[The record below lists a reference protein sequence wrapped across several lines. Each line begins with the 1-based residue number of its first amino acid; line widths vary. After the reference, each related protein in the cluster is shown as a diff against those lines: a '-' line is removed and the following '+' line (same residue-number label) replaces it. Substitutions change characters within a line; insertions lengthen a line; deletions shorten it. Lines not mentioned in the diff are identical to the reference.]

1 MPDLPG
7 ESGGLGRARG
17 GTVSRSRPPAY
28 VDHRFT
34 VHDVLDPRWLQLGF
48 AVAFAFA
55 MGLLAL
61 GGSTIELASLLGA
74 ASLLCLAVTVVVMVL
89 PWPRRAARGGRPGAG
104 ARHRGHRAERARPG
118 GLGGGAVAGAARAL
132 DGRHLP
138 PRRSHRR
145 RTVRAAALRAA
156 EHALPRHRRR
166 HPGLVGAGAA
176 GGHRARA
183 GVRRGHRPA
192 ERRPRRAGP
201 AARSPACGR
210 AHDRGAAPVR
220 RRDPRHGRRGPG
232 AARRDRR
239 HPHDERPARG
249 LHAAG
254 LPAGA
259 QRR

>member
-1 MPDLPG
+1 M
-7 ESGGLGRARG
+7 
-17 GTVSRSRPPAY
+17 SRSRPPAY
-28 VDHRFT
+28 VEHRFT

-74 ASLLCLAVTVVVMVL
+74 ASLLCLAVTAVVMVL
-89 PWPRRAARGGRPGAG
+89 PWPRVPRWVAVLVPVLDIGAIGLSALDPAGWAVAPLLVLPVLWMAGTFHRVGAIGAG
-104 ARHRGHRAERARPG
+104 LSR
-118 GLGGGAVAGAARAL
+118 V
-132 DGRHLP
+132 
-138 PRRSHRR
+138 
-145 RTVRAAALRAA
+145 AALRCA

-192 ERRPRRAGP
+192 EHRPRRARP

-220 RRDPRHGRRGPG
+220 RRDPRHGRRGSG

-254 LPAGA
+254 VPARA